1 MRITKE
7 AKKATRRRLLDAARE
22 LFASQ
27 GFQTAATRDIARAAG
42 TAAGTLFNYF
52 PSKEAIAVALI
63 GEALE
68 KAHADFLKRD
78 RPASLNEQLFAL
90 VAAQLRRLK
99 PSRSFVRAALE
110 TAATPIGETLR
121 QGQVEFVGQLIAGAG
136 LAERLSTIALQL
148 YWTVYTGVLAYWATD
163 ASPHQ
168 EDTLALL
175 DQSFNMF
182 VRWLEEGGTPDD
194 RYRP

>member
-1 MRITKE
+1 VRITKE

-22 LFASQ
+22 LFTSQ
-27 GFQTAATRDIARAAG
+27 GFETAATRDIARAAG
-42 TAAGTLFNYF
+42 TASGTLFNYF
-52 PSKEAIAVALI
+52 PSKEAIAVVLI

-68 KAHADFLKRD
+68 AARADFLKRD
-78 RPASLNEQLFAL
+78 QPTSLNEQLFAL

-99 PSRSFVRAALE
+99 PSRSFVRAALD
-110 TAATPIGETLR
+110 TTATPVGETLR
-121 QGQVEFVGQLIAGAG
+121 REQLEFVEERIIGAG
-136 LAERLSTIALQL
+136 LAERLSPIALQL
-148 YWTVYTGVLAYWATD
+148 YWTVYTGVLAFWATD

-182 VRWLEEGGTPDD
+182 VRWLKEGGNAG
-194 RYRP
+194 